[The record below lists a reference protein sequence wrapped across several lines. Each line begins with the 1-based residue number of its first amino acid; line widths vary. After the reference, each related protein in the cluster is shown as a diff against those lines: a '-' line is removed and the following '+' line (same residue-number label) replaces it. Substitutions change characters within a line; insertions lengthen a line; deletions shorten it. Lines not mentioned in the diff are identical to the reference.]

1 MIVNED
7 EEDEEAML
15 KKALELSQKVPDQQQ
30 QINNSIEEITTL
42 AYQYGF
48 SQEQAIE
55 AISVVGTNNPDL
67 VINYLMSMYGYA
79 SSYD

>member
-1 MIVNED
+1 
-7 EEDEEAML
+7 
-15 KKALELSQKVPDQQQ
+15 VPDQQQ